1 VADADDPVLAALAA
15 DGELPLPQVEVT
27 GSQAGQSDSRMPVA
41 VSTAM
46 TAVSRRWAKLRPAHA
61 RSSRVSSP
69 GVKTGTSLSATRGG
83 CSPAIGSGSWSSAA
97 SHLKNC
103 CRARYWLLA

>member
-1 VADADDPVLAALAA
+1 
-15 DGELPLPQVEVT
+15 
-27 GSQAGQSDSRMPVA
+27 MPVA

-46 TAVSRRWAKLRPAHA
+46 TAVSRRWVKLRPAHA
-61 RSSRVSSP
+61 RSSRVSSSS
-69 GVKTGTSLSATRGG
+69 VKTGTSLAGTRGG
-83 CSPAIGSGSWSSAA
+83 ASPAIGSGSWSSAA

>member
-1 VADADDPVLAALAA
+1 
-15 DGELPLPQVEVT
+15 
-27 GSQAGQSDSRMPVA
+27 MPVA

-46 TAVSRRWAKLRPAHA
+46 IAVSRRWVKLRPAHA
-61 RSSRVSSP
+61 CSSRVSSSL
-69 GVKTGTSLSATRGG
+69 VKTGTSLAGTRGG
-83 CSPAIGSGSWSSAA
+83 GSPAIGSGSSSSAA

>member
-1 VADADDPVLAALAA
+1 
-15 DGELPLPQVEVT
+15 
-27 GSQAGQSDSRMPVA
+27 MPVA

-46 TAVSRRWAKLRPAHA
+46 IAVSRRWVKLRPAHA
-61 RSSRVSSP
+61 RSSRASSSL
-69 GVKTGTSLSATRGG
+69 VKTGTSLSVTRGG

-103 CRARYWLLA
+103 CRARYWLLAYAVL